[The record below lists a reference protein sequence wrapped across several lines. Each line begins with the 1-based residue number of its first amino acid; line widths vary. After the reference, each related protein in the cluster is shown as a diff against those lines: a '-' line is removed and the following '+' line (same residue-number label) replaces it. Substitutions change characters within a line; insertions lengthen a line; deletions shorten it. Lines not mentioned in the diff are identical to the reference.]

1 MRIVA
6 FVGSPVECNEKDVS
20 ETLNVLLF
28 TLLCLISLPVNIYLN
43 KQKRHNSGIT
53 DVTLLA
59 LWGTVNKFV
68 VSFYCL

>member
-28 TLLCLISLPVNIYLN
+28 TLLCLISLLVNIYLN
-43 KQKRHNSGIT
+43 KQKRHKSGII

-59 LWGTVNKFV
+59 LWGTINKFV

>member
-43 KQKRHNSGIT
+43 KQKSNKSGII